1 MAKIYKQLPEV
12 LQTEAN
18 KNFFET
24 TVEQLFSES
33 NVEVIS
39 GFLGKQLSSDFNS
52 NGSYIREG
60 TATRHHYSLS
70 PAVNNLNTTTGV
82 SENFVFYDELV
93 DTLHIAGVNT
103 KNHNRIFGSEYQS
116 FLPPIDID
124 KFVNYQEYYWSN
136 NDLPAII
143 VSGTTSNPIDIDTEV
158 LGKKN
163 YTSPNGIVF
172 KNGMVINFSGQHVIP
187 NNKTNLDFY
196 VEGVGESITLVVK
209 NQNIGSPYAVAILN
223 SWDNTN
229 FTSSDANVKYTA
241 GNISSVVISN
251 AGVGYVNPTV
261 SFTGSNTTLA
271 TATANANILG
281 SIQDVTMTNV
291 GANYSGQINL
301 VLDSST
307 VGTNLN
313 TSETY
318 IDLYNNN
325 LDNTPTPYN
334 ELAINSLTNIKVGQL
349 ATVDGQNAIVT
360 GTATNTIRS
369 IDNIV
374 NSYDTSRASGVYTV
388 SGTSNGSG
396 TGQSFRV
403 SVIGDTKLLSIHSV
417 DDAYSTWSS
426 NSTIKSAR
434 TSLTKQ
440 AVAST
445 SSGNGTGATFKVVYD
460 DLTGNEPHVAV
471 SIVNA
476 GTGYRRNE
484 IITIAGSSIDSVGGP
499 NITFKAYEIQ
509 KPQGITAV
517 TGVALG
523 NITTSGTHIVDM
535 TNLSHAGSV
544 TTSANGKDA
553 IFKIVANGNG
563 VANVTILD
571 GGIDFSDSET
581 ITIND
586 GLLGNDNNGT
596 LSFNVSDVIT
606 FGDTFIEM
614 LDGGTGHAVNDT
626 ITIADNVLG
635 NGGGNSLL
643 FDVAKKS
650 DTVKLG
656 TTVILDSNS
665 PTNISFVGQG
675 ASFEIRTSMFE
686 LTANA
691 SGTFITGLSSMAL
704 SGVDPVTGEYYLG
717 GAPDTNENLGWD
729 VDSDG
734 DGDGDAIWGGKT
746 AQESPDYNVLQ
757 RGSANRNIWSR
768 INFWHH
774 RQNFLDAG
782 ATVPDKK
789 YQATR
794 PILEFD
800 RDIELY
806 NFGYNFVGEIS
817 IVSRQLS
824 KDEVNGLV
832 TGSLIDD
839 APLSVGTTIIFPND
853 IKENAQHVWKVS
865 HVGGLISLSKVG
877 DANLNPAGVEDG
889 ETGFVPITLS
899 QGDQVNIKA
908 GLFGYGKEYWW
919 NNNKL
924 VLCQVKE
931 ALHQAPLSKMYDD
944 QGRDFI
950 DESIFPNTSFKGNKI
965 FNYKVGTGINDAVL
979 GFPLTYKP
987 FKNTSEIDF
996 ENFLGTEIVNSGD
1009 AIRTDVPG
1017 YYYYKLLKATP
1028 QYHSY
1033 WKNADNRF
1041 EQAIKTFYYVN
1052 SFDVTNA
1059 FNKFFI
1065 GCVPKT
1071 NTDNTSGYDINIL
1084 VNGLP
1089 RTDFSYTSA
1098 GIIEFTTYNFA
1109 KDDIIEIKA
1118 ISNNDGLINEK
1129 SISKYQTPIS
1139 WGHNADKEDITSI
1152 SEPEYLEHFKNLM
1165 LSQDGFTGNE
1175 LGNNTFKDT
1184 AKDSKHAQDIVK
1196 VEEDLR
1202 LAAFLLSDQPHNLL
1216 EALRFTEQEYIR
1228 YKGRLRSELT
1238 KYFTDFETTDLK
1250 SDYILEK
1257 VLRNVVTFSVGN
1269 NVFQQSY
1276 VIPFGDNFTQ
1286 EEITINKLSTKTYD
1300 LTKYCDISKIENSIL
1315 IYKIRGTTQTLL
1327 EVDKDYTL
1335 SNTSSV
1341 ISVTLASDYDNQLG
1355 DRLYV
1360 RIYDKERD
1368 SAELPPTPSAMGLYP
1383 LYKPEIITDNSFT
1396 TPIQVLIGH
1405 DGSKS
1410 TLFGDTRDDVIL
1422 EFEKRIYNSAKKEFR
1437 SANSVTTYSDVDV
1450 KAGHFRTENFSQNE
1464 WFDLLRNSFSNWV
1477 QSNGVDYITN
1487 GIYDAS
1493 DEFTWNYRGTS
1504 DLPGHWRGFY
1514 EYHYDTVR
1522 PHTHPWEMLG
1532 FTEKPTWWD
1541 TQYITTTYTNY
1552 SSANKPMWQ
1561 DLEEGIIR
1569 QGIRENL
1576 TFDLYKSIIT
1586 NPFRRIGLLDIHPVS
1601 ATATLKSPHDI
1612 KSTGS
1617 TTLTKTYTNAT
1628 VNNSL
1633 GYLTTSFL
1641 LTDGLNISYDNSNI
1655 YVIGNS
1661 IPNYATSKID
1671 TILSPTKQGS
1681 GNYNIPRVNLTSV
1694 ANSNISLV
1702 DNAIGVLVNGLPLHN
1717 VKNTASWNGENVWH
1731 YNKEFVNRNRAS
1743 STIAQ
1748 TNADGLTTTFIPTVD
1763 MSSTSAWGNAT
1774 THSGIVGWAFDGLPI
1789 YGPYGYSNPLDNTSD
1804 ITNIKS
1810 SFELKSGARTS
1821 GPGGDHTGAF
1831 IEDYTWNSA
1840 LANQNG
1846 YAGRW
1851 NHRIGVTPDSSGAQI
1866 KYYVCTI
1873 DDAGTPMF
1881 PYAVGG
1887 GIHDDTTNQTALTYG
1902 SKYYAT
1908 PQNKE
1913 LNTLG
1918 TGYTSPT
1925 GTSAIVSTY
1934 SEPQTTTTAISNGWR
1949 FGDGAPVE
1957 NAWKYSESYP
1967 FAVVGALLLAK
1978 PGKFVTVFGDPTR
1991 LITPTINKKVLIDK
2005 TTRKPWD
2012 FKSATNFTIH
2022 GTKDT
2027 DGNFQTNIGYTQFI
2041 KSYLNFQGLD
2051 VTIDFYNKMK
2061 SLNVKLGHRMS
2072 GFIDKDTATIRTDQY
2087 STTGTST
2094 SLIIPEE
2101 NVQLDLHD
2109 SPYKSRNA
2117 YSGVIIEKSTNGYK
2131 VKGFDKN
2138 HTYFNILESDT
2149 TGASQSITRGGDP
2162 VSFANWASSVAYPQ
2176 NSIVKYLEAFYQAN
2190 NNVAA
2195 DTGFVTSD
2203 WTLLSSL
2210 PTTGG
2215 AVGVIYATS
2224 TGITKRVDYDTE
2236 YTTTQE
2242 VFDFLISLGR
2252 YHASL
2257 GFNFG
2262 DYDNSIN
2269 AVRNWNYSAEQ
2280 LLFWITGGWEIGN
2293 TLELSPLSNKVSF
2306 AKLNEFVS
2314 EVKTIDRNQFSLLD
2328 ENGVSISPQNCSIVR
2343 EGNNIEI
2350 SPPTGKQIYSAVL
2363 YTKQTEHALIIDNK
2377 TDFADT
2383 IYNTL
2388 YNQKQDRLF
2397 IKAKRTLGWEGRL
2410 SSEGFIISGEELQ
2423 PNLDNITSTM
2433 GDYHNLGFIPVDK
2446 QVYQASRGLYGFD
2459 QKEYLTDLDILD
2471 DQQVEF
2477 FKGMIQNKGT
2487 LSGIGKLA
2495 KSNSIVQGNVTVF
2508 DEWALKVG
2516 EFGDIDN
2523 EQSIE
2528 LALAK
2533 KDIVQDPQLFQL
2545 EFPEDTTGF
2554 IKEIL
2559 VTDTKSTYDVVPEIV
2574 ISAPTGTDG
2583 KQATAIVTLDNR
2595 RLSSVGVT
2603 EGGSGYNEL
2612 ATVQTIAG
2620 NLNVTG
2626 ADLKFNAV
2634 TTASTDLIPAAN
2646 ITGISNITIIDHFAS
2661 NTSAQTMNLSGVTDM
2676 ANIATI
2682 INNNAV
2688 TNANISAQSI
2698 TSFNADT
2705 WTLSNTTASNNKIAV
2720 SEPTTVPTTLEA
2732 GMPIVFSGTGL
2743 GGLSTGVTYYVKD
2756 ITVEQPA
2763 NLTQFYTTFT
2773 VSSTVGGS
2781 AVNLS
2786 SATGTM
2792 NAAGS
2797 KTTILEITGQDFT
2810 LGGSGLAN
2818 LNLTTARTQPKQRYA
2833 IDIANNT
2840 VVDNI
2845 IVTVA
2850 GSVVTQS
2857 GNWDFDAGDRWEYET
2872 SSSIDTG
2879 AYTQTINS
2887 TGVRQS
2893 STVMSGDNIVQVD
2906 GEYPYV
2912 DVYIDNTKLV
2922 NENGVTVYNVANTT
2936 AITFPDVT
2944 LLPTGNV
2951 APGSNVTIVE
2961 RATIDFT
2968 DAYQGDIPGAALNIK
2983 VQSQDGLAI
2992 KVDGRRLY
3000 TVTNDI
3006 KNDEIITIDID
3017 DSTRFLKKPTGI
3029 KTTALWPKTNKVDA
3043 TGITDASYRSIPN
3056 AGYVRRKDVNY
3067 QAYGITDIADLF
3079 ATDRLYKPSK
3089 DELIHIASAENREWN
3104 VYKLREIEN
3113 GNISFIEQ
3121 ESVDRTSYLYT
3132 TEDLFNYVDSNQ
3144 LQQTDLSRFM
3154 DYTLILKKANVSD
3167 NVVIWTNQEVVD
3179 KKSAI
3184 IKDFGAISMIQA
3196 NVANIAPLNT
3206 YDIVDIERTT
3216 GFVAYGNVAQS
3227 DANATALIH
3236 YTSGSVTPVNGDY
3249 VQFVDMEPSD
3259 IDLGANGITHSD
3271 MSGGTPGI
3279 NGYDSKITISVI
3291 APNLLDNVVA
3301 NVTPIT
3307 LSFTG
3312 GDIDADTTAASVQT
3326 LSFVPHNIDT
3336 INGTF
3341 DIHSDDTDFQ
3351 TYFGNIANST
3361 ITTITG
3367 AISNASV
3374 KAVGTFTSNISGQI
3388 NQISNVNTLNSTFT
3402 VNQSNIAL
3410 AAGNIM
3416 LNFQDKC
3423 ALVTNSVVRNGTL
3436 DSGNVITD
3444 FQPIYTGDVIKVFTQ
3459 NIRGYYTVEQSYKK
3473 KTEVGTE
3480 GNASYKYYT
3489 VINAPWNANLATTG
3503 SFVDRGVIIDCSE
3516 EHEIHSEYA
3525 GKNVLIHKASNP
3537 YYNQTFKVNR
3547 VPSNTSIEVS
3557 TLFAYEPGITDVSK
3571 STTGVTTGAVVK
3583 KKTIKLTAP
3592 NSNIIPY
3599 MIVTGD
3605 GITEHVRVLEIAND
3619 EIKLDKEVSIVNN
3632 VTLTFQNMSIMTTL
3646 DHDVVKLNNTSFRID
3661 DVSSVTGIADSL
3673 NRTQAIKKGFV
3684 QSDTF
3689 YLDIPML
3696 TTVVDKFGNKPWDY
3710 SGYTPYVE
3718 DFDKWDLKNL
3728 IKTGTMKIDPK
3739 KPVQEIKKSS
3749 VLSNVVP
3756 SSSTIKSIEQTTL
3769 ETQALNPVDKNTDPM
3784 VIATQVAKNDNDNM
3798 IHIDMVT
3805 VDPKSALKGTDKN
3818 PALGN
3823 KQTAVLNGK
3832 LLADA
3837 PAKRCG
3843 PDACARVP
3851 FRGTPK
3857 DDPSVGQKTCF
3868 TGANIPNSG
3877 TSVTGSGH
3885 GKRKWTSKY
3894 SGYYTPREQVGGSES
3909 NGGLNKMAIMGVK
3922 TWSDNGSTQSAT
3934 MRFTPNV
3941 AGKLYIHAYES
3952 GKKHYATTKINVTGG
3967 TGGGQVE
3974 AQYLGKGGAMPTGAS
3989 SSVVEV
3995 QFDGTQEITITGTS
4009 RGGGNH
4015 WHSIEFHV
4023 SGKRDSLDTCSEV
4036 VFKND
4041 TVNDDDTTGTHNGVD
4056 YDDQTAYWYKQT
4068 AMVRGERDTHHFQTL
4083 GSGLGTLLMENFGAS
4098 DGVLVYQGQDKGAT
4112 STLLAQSDAFSLRL
4126 LTNTEKEF
4134 LSSSGKTPKNAGGG
4148 NHGGGGKS
4156 RGKGPHGGKHNHNTA
4171 NHNRGG
4177 GQRRL
4182 GNNPFISG
4190 FQPSNNKVLIGFKYA
4205 GALDFDLDKT
4215 KGAYITVVVIKGGSS
4230 TVYEHCLLLPKGQ
4243 PVIDDPAADPNPVID
4258 CSQQGSFPDQ
4268 ANSTT
4273 TATPTGASTSIITQ
4287 SGTATTKKQGGG
4299 GGGGGW
4305 LRSLVG
4311 GKRHANWQGFTRP
4324 FMTGASFVPS
4334 IFRKTVKTTYQPSYG
4349 VPISL
4354 ASGRYVNNQVQLIS
4368 GNYIVPLAQ
4377 RMQGIIPIT
4386 SPLLST
4392 LDAKTLPYYNVL
4404 DANRS
4409 AFEKGGMFYNFD
4421 PKRINTD
4428 VKLNDGGIISVT
4440 GGELYGLQVSDT
4452 FLYGDPYNGTLP
4464 DGGGGDEDPITSP
4477 PDEVP
4482 EGPIDTGT
4490 DFNDRNWFITIQPI
4504 DDGGLVGEPVPVP
4517 IYRPTPGITIDIGNV
4532 NIKTG
4537 ENLFIN
4543 GQEIAFNGTS
4553 QESILKSFNCTK
4565 TTGFDVTPVGA
4576 DKVRISSCTN
4586 APLTVKEGCS
4596 GGIYKEV
4603 LDFHIVRSF
4612 ISTEVSNTSVI
4623 PATTGYGNVSPTAVY
4638 THYDVDGGVIGNTT
4652 PSTTEFG
4659 SVLSS
4664 KNVSTGG
4671 SGYAV
4676 GDRMRLV
4683 GGTPIEDPF
4692 SGISDIC
4699 VDNPGAGYS
4708 SVENIVVR
4716 IGDGSTPGRNASVKK
4731 VVLDAN
4737 SGIKKI
4743 FIDNPGEEYDIN
4755 RPPVVTILDLGT
4767 TPSPVA
4773 WQPSTA
4779 YTKDAILSVTDN
4791 FIASVTNINAP
4802 DTGRTAGEYQIAIGD
4817 TTGRPGKQGG
4827 VVTVTIDANGAA
4839 TIGNFGRFKTHGWN
4853 IGETV
4858 NIPLNVL
4865 TGLEMGGTTAITFDV
4880 QYVGLNKTN
4889 YYTVTNDFTSGLT
4902 FNIAENVKERKN
4914 IFTKRQATAKATVD
4928 QNGLIPRVAKF
4939 EVTSVDPIG
4948 GITSVRILDRGIYK
4962 VFPTDLTNGL
4972 PLEYDHIN
4980 LGDEAG
4986 LTDEGY
4992 YTPGSGLGQFDPE
5005 TLEELASPGGYDP
5018 INNLLLGGSG
5028 AKIFLTSREIP
5039 DCSVNGTAKAAL
5051 GLPDLISD
5059 INPVDEI
5066 VAAIQGALQD
5076 YGYSPDVLYSDA
5088 VPINDSI
5095 SRIRIGSPLY
5105 DGVNI
5110 GGTPGLLDALGIPPG
5125 DYNVASLCV
5134 QAVIETQDGTEDNPE
5149 ALAKLTGLADSL
5161 NLGVT
5166 KEGPLDVIK
5175 LLCVDTI
5182 GDPQFGQVPGGSGG
5196 NGMAGQDPNSI
5207 FGDGTVTFAKD
5218 LFQYE
5223 LRSLTG
5229 TPVRLRSG
5237 SLSQEVDVLY
5247 MESQRYATENDI
5259 TLANASYPTIPSALS
5274 DFGNVWIDNYNGT
5287 GWKYY
5292 EGNTIIT
5299 EQEDLVDTKFLNNA
5313 LIYDDNSGSKR
5324 TDLHLWDPF
5333 KGIIPGYLDKE
5344 IEYISENDPVVYDT
5358 ARNKFDTRNVGKVWW
5373 DISTLRYNWYEQGTA
5388 RDRWLNWGST
5398 FPGSTIAL
5406 YEWVKSGVLPTN
5418 YTGSGTPRSSNMYV
5432 ETQEINPKTGKYQP
5446 VYYYW
5451 VRNKDTLSNKVRTE
5465 LGRELSTYTVAK
5477 YLADPINYGLNMIS
5491 FVKDNAFTLSNV
5503 SGLIRDEDDNL
5514 QINFS
5519 KNLNPDGKKHVSWQ
5533 LARENDNNS
5542 SIPQDLGQ
5550 KLIDSICG
5558 FDELGNIVP
5567 DGTLSKVQRYG
5578 TKFRPRQTMFKNV
5591 QEARR
5596 LLVSVINKAF
5606 KQIKMNTEFANWD
5619 ITLPTSRTYIET
5631 KNWYAIKDVDPV
5643 TLQNTYYDESYK
5655 PIYKVSSVSELYTLS
5670 NTINDGS
5677 IIQVKGNDSER
5688 YKLYMYNGTN
5698 NDFTLISIENEIV
5711 QLKSSAYSDNSNSI
5725 LNDELRLLLKI
5736 ISYDTFKDQVLWNNI
5751 FFSLLKHAYVEQ
5763 GQLDWAFKTSY
5774 LYVEKE
5780 ETDLIQFNGFR
5791 PENFEKVLE
5800 YMNDVKP
5807 YTSKIREYKDGKS
5820 APIEYIKDQMIS
5832 DFDRPA
5838 YVDKAQG
5845 VVRILD
5851 EDSSTDVA
5859 LMSTLGTHKKYAG
5872 LSNKSADPVRKI
5884 KDTIVFDRT
5893 HFTPTEFN
5901 YNLATD
5907 SANVSIA
5914 NNFAWLKSNSNAD
5927 VSANVNV
5934 RSVDRI
5940 VKFDPD
5946 VVTQFNTEMETYLVS
5961 QSYVAGESA
5970 NTSVVGNATIML
5982 NAITGGHLDKTLSLV
5997 KSKASGNFLGEIL
6010 DANVFTK
6017 VVDNYDSTTD
6027 YQQFYAYDTDGFDVT
6042 TLDLNVEVINYEGS
6056 FNEDLVTFRR
6066 NDATYTGF
6074 DGVTF
6079 GRMLYG
6085 EGRPEE
6091 LIMISPLE
6099 NFVLT
6104 VTTNAYLQGN
6114 TSLAQA
6120 SANASTVTYRTH
6132 LDMFGD
6138 TEHLRLLSGNTTTLA
6153 SNIVNTSTTIT
6164 VADASVLPKP
6174 LTNTPGVI
6182 WVGSERIEYTER
6194 NTETNVLSTIT
6205 RGTKGTTA
6213 QDWLVI
6219 DAGGN
6224 TLTVNIYNGA
6234 TEHKFTDLTGKP
6246 EANVWLD
6253 PGATSLADIGNIDLA
6268 NSTIMKFIHNR

>member
-24 TVEQLFSES
+24 TVEQLFSPS

-39 GFLGKQLSSDFNS
+39 GFLGKQSSIDFNS
-52 NGSYIREG
+52 NGSYIREA

-70 PAVNNLNTTTGV
+70 PAVNNLNTTTGA
-82 SENFVFYDELV
+82 SENFIFYDELV
-93 DTLHIAGVNT
+93 DTLNISGVNT

-116 FLPPIDID
+116 FLPPIDVD

-136 NDLPAII
+136 NDLPAIT
-143 VSGTTSNPIDIDTEV
+143 VSGTASDPIDIDTEI
-158 LGKKN
+158 LGKNN
-163 YTSPNGIVF
+163 YTAPDGTVF
-172 KNGMVINFSGQHVIP
+172 KNGMVINFSGQYVIP
-187 NNKTNLDFY
+187 SNKTNLDYY

-241 GNISSVVISN
+241 GNISSVIVSN
-251 AGVGYVNPTV
+251 AGVGYVNPII
-261 SFTGSNTTLA
+261 SFTGSNSTLA
-271 TATANANILG
+271 TATANS
-281 SIQDVTMTNV
+281 SITGAIADVTMTNV
-291 GANYSGQINL
+291 GANYSGQIGL
-301 VLDSST
+301 VLDSD
-307 VGTNLN
+307 VIATNID
-313 TSETY
+313 TSITY
-318 IDLYNNN
+318 LDFYNND
-325 LDNTPTPYN
+325 LSDTPTPYK
-334 ELAINSLTNIKVGQL
+334 EVAVNSLTNVKAGQL
-349 ATVDGQNAIVT
+349 VTVDGQNSTV
-360 GTATNTIRS
+360 TNTTTTSIRS
-369 IDNIV
+369 IDTIV
-374 NSYDTSRASGVYTV
+374 NSYDTSRTSGVYTV
-388 SGTSNGSG
+388 SGTSSGSG

-403 SVIGDTKLLSIHSV
+403 SVIGETKLLSISSV
-417 DDAYSTWSS
+417 DDSYSTWSS
-426 NSTIKSAR
+426 NTSIKTAR
-434 TSLTKQ
+434 QSLTKQ

-445 SSGNGTGATFKVVYD
+445 TSGNGTGATFKVVYD

-471 SIVNA
+471 SVVNS
-476 GTGYRRNE
+476 GTGYRRNDL
-484 IITIAGSSIDSVGGP
+484 ITITGSSIDSAGGP
-499 NITFKAYEIQ
+499 DITFRAYEIQ

-523 NITTSGTHIVDM
+523 NITTTGTYIIDMADNSQSGNI
-535 TNLSHAGSV
+535 S
-544 TTSANGKDA
+544 TSADGKDA
-553 IFKIVANGNG
+553 VFQIVANGNG
-563 VANVTILD
+563 VANITILD
-571 GGIDFSDSET
+571 GGIDFIDSET

-586 GLLGNDNNGT
+586 GLLGNNNAGT
-596 LSFNVSDVIT
+596 LTFNVSEVVT
-606 FGDTFIEM
+606 FGDTTIEL
-614 LDGGTGHAVNDT
+614 LDGGTGHAVNDLIT
-626 ITIADNVLG
+626 ITDPLLG
-635 NGGGNSLL
+635 NGGGQSLI
-643 FDVAKKS
+643 FDVAQIGNTVS
-650 DTVKLG
+650 LDTPV
-656 TTVILDSNS
+656 TLDNTSNS
-665 PTNISFVGQG
+665 QISFVGQG
-675 ASFEIRTSMFE
+675 ATFDIRTSMFE

-704 SGVDPVTGEYYLG
+704 SGVDPVTGQYYLG

-782 ATVPDKK
+782 VTVPDKK

-800 RDIELY
+800 KDLELY
-806 NFGYNFVGEIS
+806 NFGYNFIGEIS
-817 IVSRQLS
+817 IVSRRLS
-824 KDEVNGLV
+824 KSEVSGLV

-853 IKENAQHVWKVS
+853 EKLISQHVWKVS
-865 HVGGLISLSKVG
+865 HVGGFISLTKVG

-889 ETGFVPITLS
+889 ETGFVPIIFS

-908 GLFGYGKEYWW
+908 GKFGYGKEYWW
-919 NNNKL
+919 DNNTLK
-924 VLCQVKE
+924 LCQVKE
-931 ALHQAPLSKMYDD
+931 ALHQAPLSKMYNDEG
-944 QGRDFI
+944 QDFS
-950 DESIFPNTSFKGNKI
+950 DESLFPNTSFKGNKI
-965 FNYKVGTGINDAVL
+965 FNYKVGTDTNDTIL
-979 GFPLTYKP
+979 GFPLTYKA

-996 ENFLGTEIVNSGD
+996 ENFLETEIVNSGD
-1009 AIRTDVPG
+1009 ATKTDVPG

-1033 WKNADNRF
+1033 WKNSDNKF

-1052 SFDVTNA
+1052 VFDENNA
-1059 FNKFFI
+1059 INKFFI
-1065 GCVPKT
+1065 GCVPKV
-1071 NTDNTSGYDINIL
+1071 NTINTSGYDINVL
-1084 VNGLP
+1084 VNGIP
-1089 RTDFSYTSA
+1089 RTDFTYTSN
-1098 GIIEFTTYNFA
+1098 GIIEFTTYNFV

-1118 ISNNDGLINEK
+1118 ISNNNGLINER
-1129 SISKYQTPIS
+1129 SISKYETPIS
-1139 WGHNADKEDITSI
+1139 WSHNADNEDITSI

-1165 LSQDGFTGNE
+1165 SSQDGFTGE
-1175 LGNNTFKDT
+1175 ALGNNTFKDT
-1184 AKDSKHAQDIVK
+1184 TKDSKHAHDIVK
-1196 VEEDLR
+1196 SEEDLR
-1202 LAAFLLSDQPHNLL
+1202 LASFLLSDQPHNLL
-1216 EALRFTEQEYIR
+1216 ESLRFAEQEYTR
-1228 YKGRLRSELT
+1228 YKGRLRSELS
-1238 KYFTDFETTDLK
+1238 KYYVDFETTGLK

-1269 NVFQQSY
+1269 NVFQQTY
-1276 VIPFGDNFTQ
+1276 MIPFGDNYTQ
-1286 EEITINKLSTKTYD
+1286 EEITINKVSTKTYD

-1315 IYKIRGTTQTLL
+1315 VYKNRSTTKTLL

-1335 SNTSSV
+1335 SNTSTV
-1341 ISVTLASDYDNQLG
+1341 ISITLANDYDNQLG
-1355 DRLYV
+1355 DKLDIK
-1360 RIYDKERD
+1360 IYDKERD
-1368 SAELPPTPSAMGLYP
+1368 SAELPPTPSAMGLYQ
-1383 LYKPEIITDNSFT
+1383 LYKPEIITDTTFT
-1396 TPIQVLIGH
+1396 TPIQLLLGH
-1405 DGSKS
+1405 DGSKA
-1410 TLFGDTRDDVIL
+1410 TLFGDSRDDVIL

-1437 SANSVTTYSDVDV
+1437 IANSVTPYSDIDV

-1464 WFDLLRNSFSNWV
+1464 WYDLLRNSFSTWV
-1477 QSNGVDYITN
+1477 QSNNVDYITN
-1487 GIYDAS
+1487 DIYAQN
-1493 DEFTWNYRGTS
+1493 DEFTWNYRGTT

-1541 TQYITTTYTNY
+1541 TQYITTTYTDY
-1552 SSANKPMWQ
+1552 SSNNDPMWG

-1569 QGIRENL
+1569 QGSRENL
-1576 TFDLYKSIIT
+1576 TSDLYKLIT
-1586 NPFRRIGLLDIHPVS
+1586 NPFRRIGLFDILPVTE
-1601 ATATLKSPHDI
+1601 TATLKSPHDI
-1612 KSTGS
+1612 KSTGATVLS
-1617 TTLTKTYTNAT
+1617 KTYTNAT

-1641 LTDGLNISYDNSNI
+1641 LTDGLATSFDTSNV
-1655 YVIGNS
+1655 YVNGSS
-1661 IPNYATSKID
+1661 IPNFDYNKID
-1671 TILSPTKQGS
+1671 QTLHVVKKGS
-1681 GNYNIPRVNLTSV
+1681 GNYNIPRVDLVAV
-1694 ANSNISLV
+1694 ANNNSNLGT
-1702 DNAIGVLVNGLPLHN
+1702 NAIGVLVNGLPLYN
-1717 VKNTASWNGENVWH
+1717 VKDTSSWNNENTWH
-1731 YNKEFVNRNRAS
+1731 YNKEFANRNRAN
-1743 STIAQ
+1743 TIIAE
-1748 TNADGLTTTFIPTVD
+1748 TDSNGLTSTLVPTID
-1763 MSSTSAWGNAT
+1763 MSSTTAWGNAT
-1774 THSGIVGWAFDGLPI
+1774 THSGIIGWAFDGLPV
-1789 YGPYGYSNPLDNTSD
+1789 YGPYGYSDPLDINSD
-1804 ITNIKS
+1804 IVNIKS
-1810 SFELKSGARTS
+1810 SFDLKAGARTS

-1831 IEDYTWNSA
+1831 IEDYTWNSSKA
-1840 LANQNG
+1840 SSNG

-1851 NHRIGVTPDSSGAQI
+1851 NHRVGITPESSGAQI
-1866 KYYVCTI
+1866 KFYVATI
-1873 DDAGTPMF
+1873 DDDGTPMF

-1887 GIHDDTTNQTALTYG
+1887 GANDDTTTQTALTYG
-1902 SKYYAT
+1902 SKYYGT
-1908 PQNKE
+1908 GQHIS

-1918 TGYTSPT
+1918 NGYTSPT
-1925 GTSAIVSTY
+1925 GTSATTSVF
-1934 SEPQTTTTAISNGWR
+1934 SENQTTTTAISNDWR

-1967 FAVVGALLLAK
+1967 FAITQALLLSK
-1978 PGKFVTVFGDPTR
+1978 PGMFVTVFGDPTR
-1991 LITPTINKKVLIDK
+1991 LVSPSLNKKILVDK
-2005 TTRKPWD
+2005 DTRKSWNYKLVD
-2012 FKSATNFTIH
+2012 NFIIH
-2022 GTKDT
+2022 GTKDVN
-2027 DGNFQTNIGYTQFI
+2027 GKFQTNIGYTQFI
-2041 KSYLNFQGLD
+2041 KSFLMFQGKD
-2051 VTIDFYNKMK
+2051 ITTEFYDKLK
-2061 SLNVKLGHRMS
+2061 TLNVKLGHRMS
-2072 GFIDKDTATIRTDQY
+2072 GFVDKDTATIRTDQY

-2094 SLIIPEE
+2094 SLIIPQE
-2101 NVQLDLHD
+2101 NIQLALHD
-2109 SPYKSRNA
+2109 SPYKSRNS
-2117 YSGVIIEKSTNGYK
+2117 YSGVIIEKSNNGYK
-2131 VKGFDKN
+2131 VKGYDKT

-2162 VSFANWASSVAYPQ
+2162 VSYANWNSAVAYPQ
-2176 NSIVKYLEAFYQAN
+2176 NSIVKYLEIFYQAN
-2190 NNVAA
+2190 TNIAA
-2195 DTGFVTSD
+2195 DVGFITTD
-2203 WTLLSSL
+2203 WTQLASL

-2215 AVGVIYATS
+2215 AIGVIYTTS

-2236 YTTTQE
+2236 YTTTQQ

-2262 DYDNSIN
+2262 DYDNTINSI
-2269 AVRNWNYSAEQ
+2269 RNWNYSAEQ
-2280 LLFWITGGWEIGN
+2280 LLFWVTGGWEIGN

-2306 AKLNEFVS
+2306 AKLNEFVA
-2314 EVKTIDRNQFSLLD
+2314 EVKNVDKNQFSLLD
-2328 ENGVSISPQNCSIVR
+2328 ENGVAISPQNCSIVR

-2363 YTKQTEHALIIDNK
+2363 YTKQTEHALIVDNK

-2397 IKAKRTLGWEGRL
+2397 VKAKRTLGWEGRL
-2410 SSEGFIISGEELQ
+2410 SSEGFIIAGDELQ

-2446 QVYQASRGLYGFD
+2446 QVYQASRGLFGFD

-2528 LALAK
+2528 LALTK

-2554 IKEIL
+2554 IKEIFI
-2559 VTDTKSTYDVVPEIV
+2559 TDNKSTYDVVPEIV
-2574 ISAPTGTDG
+2574 ISAPTEAGG
-2583 KQATAIVTLDNR
+2583 KQATGTVTLDNR
-2595 RLSSVGVT
+2595 VLSSIAIT
-2603 EGGSGYNEL
+2603 DGGSGYNEL

-2620 NLNVTG
+2620 NLNITG
-2626 ADLKFNAV
+2626 SDLSFNAV
-2634 TTASTDLIPAAN
+2634 TIASTDLIPAAN
-2646 ITGISNITIIDHFAS
+2646 ITGIGSITIIDHFAS
-2661 NTSAQTMNLSGVTDM
+2661 NTSAQTMNLSGVTEM
-2676 ANIATI
+2676 SNIATI
-2682 INNNAV
+2682 INNNTV
-2688 TNANISAQSI
+2688 TNANITAQAV

-2705 WTLSNTTASNNKIAV
+2705 WELSNTTAANNMIAV
-2720 SEPTTVPTTLEA
+2720 STPTTVPTTLEA
-2732 GMPIVFSGTGL
+2732 GMPITFSGTGL

-2756 ITVEQPA
+2756 ISVNQPA

-2781 AVNLS
+2781 VVNLS

-2797 KTTILEITGQDFT
+2797 KTTILEISGQDFT

-2818 LNLTTARTQPKQRYA
+2818 LNLANTRNQPKQRYA
-2833 IDIANNT
+2833 IDIAYASNPTSGVGNT
-2840 VVDNI
+2840 SVSDI
-2845 IVTVA
+2845 IVTVN
-2850 GSVVTQS
+2850 GNVTQGADVGVS
-2857 GNWDFDAGDRWEYET
+2857 GSHDWEFHPGDRWEYT
-2872 SSSIDTG
+2872 T
-2879 AYTQTINS
+2879 T
-2887 TGVRQS
+2887 
-2893 STVMSGDNIVQVD
+2893 STVLTGSFIQPINTIGLRKDQLEMYIPNIVKVD

-2912 DVYIDNTKLV
+2912 DVYIDNNKLV
-2922 NENGVTVYNVANTT
+2922 NENGVTVYTVANNT

-2944 LLPTGNV
+2944 LLPSGSIT
-2951 APGSNVTIVE
+2951 PGSNVTIVE
-2961 RATIDFT
+2961 RATIDFKDSYT
-2968 DAYQGDIPGAALNIK
+2968 GDIPGANLNIK
-2983 VQSQDGLAI
+2983 VQSQDGLSI
-2992 KVDGRRLY
+2992 KVEGKRLY
-3000 TVTNDI
+3000 TITDDI

-3029 KTTALWPKTNKVDA
+3029 KTNALWPKTSKVDA
-3043 TGITDASYRSIPN
+3043 TGITDESYRKIPN
-3056 AGYVRRKDVNY
+3056 AGYVRRQDVNY
-3067 QAYGITDIADLF
+3067 QAYAVQDIQDLF
-3079 ATDRLYKPSK
+3079 ANNRVYKPSK
-3089 DELIHIASAENREWN
+3089 DELIHIASSENKDWN

-3113 GNISFIEQ
+3113 GDISFIEQ
-3121 ESVDRTSYLYT
+3121 EGVDLTSYLYT

-3144 LQQTDLSRFM
+3144 IQQTDLSRFM

-3167 NVVIWTNQEVVD
+3167 NIVIWTNQEVVD

-3184 IKDFGAISMIQA
+3184 IKDFSAISMIQA

-3206 YDIVDIERTT
+3206 YDIVNIEKTT
-3216 GFVAYGNVAQS
+3216 GGMGYGNIAVS
-3227 DANATALIH
+3227 SGGNANIS
-3236 YTSGSVTPVNGDY
+3236 YISGSVTPINGDF
-3249 VQFVDMEPSD
+3249 VQFTDMQPAE
-3259 IDLGANGITHSD
+3259 IDLNASSITHSNI
-3271 MSGGTPGI
+3271 GTPVFDP
-3279 NGYDSKITISVI
+3279 NDPSTEKHDSKITIQVVDGSI
-3291 APNLLDNVVA
+3291 LNNLRS
-3301 NVTPIT
+3301 NVTPIEI
-3307 LSFTG
+3307 SFTG
-3312 GDIDADTTAASVQT
+3312 GNVGDATAESIKT
-3326 LSFVPHNIDT
+3326 LSFVPHNID
-3336 INGTF
+3336 IPGSTF

-3351 TYFGNIANST
+3351 DYFGNILDSSV
-3361 ITTITG
+3361 TTVTG
-3367 AISNASV
+3367 AISNLVV
-3374 KAVGTFTSNISGQI
+3374 KGTFTNEVSGQVH
-3388 NQISNVNTLNSTFT
+3388 QIDNVNTLTNTFT
-3402 VNQSNIAL
+3402 IPQSNISL

-3416 LNFQDKC
+3416 LQFQNKC
-3423 ALVTNSVVRNGTL
+3423 VLVSNTVVRNGTI

-3444 FQPIYTGDVIKVFTQ
+3444 FQPVYTGDIIKVFTQ
-3459 NIRGYYTVEQSYKK
+3459 NIRGYYTVEDSYKK
-3473 KTEVGTE
+3473 KVEVGTE

-3489 VINAPWNANLATTG
+3489 TISAPWHANLATTG

-3516 EHEIHSEYA
+3516 EHEIHEQYA
-3525 GKNVLIHKASNP
+3525 GKTVLVHKSSNP
-3537 YYNQTFKVNR
+3537 YYNQSYKVNR

-3571 STTGVTTGAVVK
+3571 TTTGVTSGAVTK
-3583 KKTIKLTAP
+3583 KKTVKLTAP
-3592 NSNIIPY
+3592 NSSIIPY

-3605 GITEHVRVLEIAND
+3605 GITERVRVLEIAND
-3619 EIKLDKEVSIVNN
+3619 EIKLDKEVTIANTI
-3632 VTLTFQNMSIMTTL
+3632 TLTFQNMSIMTTL
-3646 DHDVVKLNNTSFRID
+3646 DHDVIKLNNTSFRVD
-3661 DVSSVTGIADSL
+3661 DVTSVTGIADSI

-3689 YLDIPML
+3689 YIDMPML
-3696 TTVVDKFGNKPWDY
+3696 TSAVDVFGNKPWDF

-3718 DFDKWDLKNL
+3718 DFDKWDMKNL
-3728 IKTGTMKIDPK
+3728 IKTGTLYVDPV
-3739 KPVQEIKKSS
+3739 KPKQEIKKGGLIS
-3749 VLSNVVP
+3749 VDDNENTV
-3756 SSSTIKSIEQTTL
+3756 KSKPQTTY
-3769 ETQALNPVDKNTDPM
+3769 ETQSLNPVDKNTDPA
-3784 VIATQVAKNDNDNM
+3784 VVATTIAQNNNTNL
-3798 IHIDMVT
+3798 ISIDMVT
-3805 VDPKSALKGTDKN
+3805 VDPKSNTKGTDKN

-3832 LLADA
+3832 ILADA

-3843 PDACARVP
+3843 PDACAKVP

-3868 TGANIPNSG
+3868 SGANIPNSS
-3877 TSVTGSGH
+3877 TNVTGSGH
-3885 GKRKWTSKY
+3885 GKRKWTSQY

-3909 NGGLNKMAIMGVK
+3909 NGGLNKLGIMGVK
-3922 TWSDNGSTQSAT
+3922 TWSDNGSTQNAT

-3941 AGKLYIHAYES
+3941 AGRLFIHAYES
-3952 GKKHYATTKINVTGG
+3952 GKKHYATTKITVSGG
-3967 TGGGQVE
+3967 TLIGSGTVQ

-3995 QFDGTQEITITGTS
+3995 EFDGTQEITIVGTS

-4023 SGKRDSLDTCSEV
+4023 SGKRDSLDTCSAV
-4036 VFKND
+4036 VHKND
-4041 TVNDDDTTGTHNGVD
+4041 TVNDTDDTGAHGGVD
-4056 YDDQTAYWYKQT
+4056 FNDQILYRYKQQ
-4068 AMVRGERDTHHFQTL
+4068 AMVRGERDIHHFQTL
-4083 GSGLGTLLMENFGAS
+4083 GSGLATLLFDHFGAA
-4098 DGVLVYQGQDKGAT
+4098 DGIIVYQGQDKGAT
-4112 STLLAQSDAFSLRL
+4112 ATLLAQSDAFSLRV
-4126 LTNTEKEF
+4126 LTNNEKEV
-4134 LSSSGKTPKNAGGG
+4134 LSGVNARGTNANNRATQNANGG
-4148 NHGGGGKS
+4148 
-4156 RGKGPHGGKHNHNTA
+4156 A
-4171 NHNRGG
+4171 
-4177 GQRRL
+4177 RRL
-4182 GNNPFISG
+4182 GNQTYTTG
-4190 FQPSNNKVLIGFKYA
+4190 FQPSNGNTLIGVKYG
-4205 GALDFDLDKT
+4205 GALDFNLDKT
-4215 KGAYITVVVIKGGSS
+4215 NGPYITVEVIKGGSS
-4230 TVYEHCLLLPKGQ
+4230 TIYEHCLLLPKGQ
-4243 PVIDDPAADPNPVID
+4243 PVIDDPTADPNPVID
-4258 CSQQGSFPDQ
+4258 CSQQGSFPDS
-4268 ANSTT
+4268 ANSST
-4273 TATPTGASTSIITQ
+4273 TATPTGSDTAIITQ

-4299 GGGGGW
+4299 GGGGGKSGGW

-4311 GKRHANWQGFTRP
+4311 GKRHANWQGFSRP

-4334 IFRKTVKTTYQPSYG
+4334 IFRKTVKTVYQPSYG

-4368 GNYIVPLAQ
+4368 GNFIVPLAQ

-4386 SPLLST
+4386 APLLST

-4452 FLYGDPYNGTLP
+4452 FLYGDPYNGTTP
-4464 DGGGGDEDPITSP
+4464 TGGDDNGDDPITTP
-4477 PDEVP
+4477 PEDIE

-4490 DFNDRNWFITIQPI
+4490 NFNDNNWFITIQPI
-4504 DDGGLVGEPVPVP
+4504 DDDGLVGEPVPVP

-4612 ISTEVSNTSVI
+4612 ISNEVSNTSVI
-4623 PATTGYGNVSPTAVY
+4623 PATTGYGNVTPTAIY
-4638 THYDVDGGVIGNTT
+4638 THYDVDGGFIGNTS
-4652 PSTTEFG
+4652 PSSTETG

-4676 GDRMRLV
+4676 GDRLRLV

-4692 SGISDIC
+4692 SGIKDIC
-4699 VDNPGAGYS
+4699 IDNPGAGYS
-4708 SVENIVVR
+4708 SPEDIVVR
-4716 IGDGSTPGRNASVKK
+4716 IGDGSTPGRNASVKRI
-4731 VVLDAN
+4731 VFDAN
-4737 SGIKKI
+4737 NGIKKI
-4743 FIDNPGEEYDIN
+4743 VIDNPGEEYDIN
-4755 RPPVVTILDLGT
+4755 RPPVVTITDLGT
-4767 TPSPVA
+4767 APTIVA
-4773 WQPSTA
+4773 WAAETA
-4779 YTKDAILSVTDN
+4779 YTQGQIISVTDN
-4791 FIASVTNINAP
+4791 FIASVTNMNAP

-4817 TTGRPGKQGG
+4817 TTGRPGKASG
-4827 VVTVTIDANGAA
+4827 VVTVTIDENGAA
-4839 TIGNFGRFKTHGWN
+4839 TIGNFGRFKTAN
-4853 IGETV
+4853 YRIGDTV

-4902 FNIAENVKERKN
+4902 FIKSFNVKTRNN

-4928 QNGLIPRVAKF
+4928 ENGKIPRVAKF
-4939 EVTSVDPIG
+4939 EVTSADPIG

-4986 LTDEGY
+4986 LTDDGY
-4992 YTPGSGLGQFDPE
+4992 YTPGSGLGQFDPQ
-5005 TLEELASPGGYDP
+5005 TLDELTSPGGYDP

-5028 AKIFLTSREIP
+5028 AKIFLTAREIP
-5039 DCSVNGTAKAAL
+5039 DCSQQGTAKSAL
-5051 GLPDLISD
+5051 GLPDLIND

-5076 YGYSPDVLYSDA
+5076 YGYSPDVLYADS
-5088 VPINDSI
+5088 VPINDVI
-5095 SRIRIGSPLY
+5095 SRIRIGSPKY
-5105 DGVNI
+5105 PGINI
-5110 GGTPGLLDALGIPPG
+5110 DGTPGLLDALGIPPG

-5149 ALAKLTGLADSL
+5149 ALAKLTGLADEL
-5161 NLGVT
+5161 GLGVS

-5175 LLCVDTI
+5175 FLCVDTI
-5182 GDPQFGQVPGGSGG
+5182 GDPQFGQVPGGGG
-5196 NGMAGQDPNSI
+5196 GSGMAGQDPNSI

-5223 LRSLTG
+5223 LRSITG

-5247 MESQRYATENDI
+5247 MESQRYATENAI
-5259 TLANASYPTIPSALS
+5259 TLANTSYPTIPSALA
-5274 DFGNVWIDNYNGT
+5274 DFGNVWIDNYNST

-5292 EGNTIIT
+5292 ENGEKIT

-5313 LIYDDNSGSKR
+5313 LIYDDTSGNKR
-5324 TDLHLWDPF
+5324 MDLHMWDPF

-5344 IEYISENDPVVYDT
+5344 IEYICEDDPVVYNT

-5373 DISTLRYNWYEQGTA
+5373 DISTLRYNWYEQGTS

-5406 YEWVKSGVLPTN
+5406 YEWVRSGVLPIN
-5418 YTGSGTPRSSNMYV
+5418 YQGSGTPRSANMYV
-5432 ETQEINPKTGKYQP
+5432 ESQEINPKTGKYQP

-5451 VRNKDTLSNKVRTE
+5451 VRNKDTLSNEVRTN
-5465 LGRELSTYTVAK
+5465 LGRSLTTYSVAK
-5477 YLADPINYGLNMIS
+5477 NLADPVNYGVNLIS
-5491 FVKDNAFTLSNV
+5491 FVKDNSFTLTNV
-5503 SGLIRDEDDNL
+5503 SGAVRDINDNL

-5550 KLIDSICG
+5550 KLIDSLCG
-5558 FDELGNIVP
+5558 FDELGNMVP

-5578 TKFRPRQTMFKNV
+5578 TRFRPRQTMFKDIK
-5591 QEARR
+5591 EARR

-5619 ITLPTSRTYIET
+5619 STLPTSRTYLET
-5631 KNWYAIKDVDPV
+5631 ENWYAVKDIDPV
-5643 TLQNTYYDESYK
+5643 SLEFSYYDDSYK
-5655 PIYKVSSVSELYTLS
+5655 PIYRVSSVSELYTLS

-5677 IIQVKGNDSER
+5677 IIQVKGNESER
-5688 YKLYMYNGTN
+5688 YKLYMYNGVSN
-5698 NDFTLISIENEIV
+5698 NFILISIENEIV
-5711 QLKSSAYSDNSNSI
+5711 QFKSTLYTDDTNSM
-5725 LNDELRLLLKI
+5725 LNNELRLLLKI
-5736 ISYDTFKDQVLWNNI
+5736 ISADTFKDQVLWNTI

-5791 PENFEKVLE
+5791 PENFNKVLE

-5820 APIEYIKDQMIS
+5820 APIEFIKDQMIS

-5838 YVDKAQG
+5838 YVDQAQG

-5851 EDSSTDVA
+5851 QSSSTDVE
-5859 LMSTLGTHKKYAG
+5859 LMSTLGTHTKYAG
-5872 LSNKSADPVRKI
+5872 LTDKSGDPVRKI

-5893 HFTPTEFN
+5893 HFIPTEFN

-5907 SANVSIA
+5907 TANVSIA

-5961 QSYVAGESA
+5961 QSFVEGESA

-5982 NAITGGHLDKTLSLV
+5982 NAVQGGHLSKTLNLIQA
-5997 KSKASGNFLGEIL
+5997 KASGNFLGEIL

-6017 VVDNYDSTTD
+6017 VVDDYDSTTD
-6027 YQQFYAYDTDGFDVT
+6027 YQQFFAYDTDGFDVT

-6066 NDATYTGF
+6066 NDATYSGF

-6138 TEHLRLLSGNTTTLA
+6138 TEHIRLLSANSTTLA
-6153 SNIVNTSTTIT
+6153 ANITSTSSSIT
-6164 VADASVLPKP
+6164 VANAEVLPKP
-6174 LTNTPGVI
+6174 LANTPGVI

-6194 NTETNVLSTIT
+6194 NTETNVLGTIT
-6205 RGTKGTTA
+6205 RGTKGTTS
-6213 QDWLVI
+6213 QDWIV
-6219 DAGGN
+6219 GGP
-6224 TLTVNIYNGA
+6224 LTIKIYSGA
-6234 TEHKFTDLTGKP
+6234 SEQEFTDLTGKP

>member
-1 MAKIYKQLPEV
+1 MAKIYKQLPEI

-24 TVEQLFSES
+24 TVEQLFSVS
-33 NVEVIS
+33 NVEVIT
-39 GFLGKQLSSDFNS
+39 GFLGKQISSDYNS
-52 NGSYIREG
+52 NGSYIREA

-93 DTLHIAGVNT
+93 DTLNISGVNT
-103 KNHNRIFGSEYQS
+103 KNHNRVFGSEYQS

-143 VSGTTSNPIDIDTEV
+143 VSGTASNPIDIDTEV

-163 YTSPNGIVF
+163 YTAPDGTVL

-187 NNKTNLDFY
+187 NNKTNLDYY

-241 GNISSVVISN
+241 GNISSVIIKN

-271 TATANANILG
+271 QATSNANVLG
-281 SIQDVTMTNV
+281 SIQDVTMTDV

-301 VLDSST
+301 VLDSD
-307 VGTNLN
+307 VIGTSLD
-313 TSETY
+313 TTGTY
-318 IDLYNNN
+318 VDLYDNN
-325 LDNTPTPYN
+325 LDSIPTPYK
-334 ELAINSLTNIKVGQL
+334 EIAINSLVNVKAGQL

-369 IDNIV
+369 IDAIT
-374 NSYDTSRASGVYTV
+374 NSYNTSRTAGIYTV
-388 SGTSNGSG
+388 SGTSSGSG

-403 SVIGDTKLLSIHSV
+403 TVIGDTELLSIHSV
-417 DDAYSTWSS
+417 NDTYSTWSS
-426 NSTIKSAR
+426 NSAIKTAR

-471 SIVNA
+471 SIVNS

-484 IITIAGSSIDSVGGP
+484 TITIAGSSIDSAGGP
-499 NITFKAYEIQ
+499 AITFKAYEIQ

-517 TGVALG
+517 TGVALS
-523 NITTSGTHIVDM
+523 NNTVTGTHIVDM
-535 TNLSHAGSV
+535 TDLGQAGNIS
-544 TTSANGKDA
+544 TSASGSDA
-553 IFKIVANGNG
+553 VFQIVADGSGN
-563 VANVTILD
+563 ATITILD
-571 GGIDFSDSET
+571 GGIDFVDSET

-586 GLLGNDNNGT
+586 GLLGSNNAGT
-596 LSFNVSDVIT
+596 LTFNVSDVIT
-606 FGDTFIEM
+606 FGDTFIEL

-626 ITIADNVLG
+626 ITLTDAQLG
-635 NGGGNSLL
+635 SGGGNSLT
-643 FDVAKKS
+643 FDVAKKGN
-650 DTVKLG
+650 TVKLG
-656 TTVILDSNS
+656 TSITLDSAS
-665 PTNISFVGQG
+665 PSSISFVGQG
-675 ASFEIRTSMFE
+675 AQFDVRTSMFE

-729 VDSDG
+729 IDTDG

-746 AQESPDYNVLQ
+746 AQETPDYNVLQ
-757 RGSANRNIWSR
+757 RGSSNRNIWSR

-774 RQNFLDAG
+774 RQNFIDAG
-782 ATVPDKK
+782 TKVPDKK
-789 YQATR
+789 YQAIR

-800 RDIELY
+800 KDIELY

-817 IVSRQLS
+817 IVSRRLN
-824 KDEVNGLV
+824 KDQVQGLV
-832 TGSLIDD
+832 TGSLVDD
-839 APLSVGTTIIFPND
+839 APLSVGTTLVFPND
-853 IKENAQHVWKVS
+853 VQANAQHVWKVS
-865 HVGGLISLSKVG
+865 HVSGLISLTKVG

-889 ETGFVPITLS
+889 ETGFVPVTFS
-899 QGDQVNIKA
+899 QGDQINIKA

-919 NNNKL
+919 NNNEL

-944 QGRDFI
+944 KGQDLT

-979 GFPLTYKP
+979 GFALTYKP

-996 ENFLGTEIVNSGD
+996 ENFLGTETVNSGD
-1009 AIRTDVPG
+1009 ATKTNVPG

-1033 WKNADNRF
+1033 WRNADNRF
-1041 EQAIKTFYYVN
+1041 EQEIKTFYYVN

-1065 GCVPKT
+1065 GCVPKA
-1071 NTDNTSGYDINIL
+1071 NDDNASGYDINIL
-1084 VNGLP
+1084 VNGTP
-1089 RTDFSYTSA
+1089 RTDFSYTTT

-1109 KDDIIEIKA
+1109 KEDIIEIKA
-1118 ISNNDGLINEK
+1118 ISNNDGLINER

-1165 LSQDGFTGNE
+1165 LSQDGFTGSA

-1216 EALRFTEQEYIR
+1216 DALRFTEQEYVR
-1228 YKGRLRSELT
+1228 YKGRLKSELT

-1286 EEITINKLSTKTYD
+1286 EEITINKTATKIYA

-1315 IYKIRGTTQTLL
+1315 IYKNRGTTETLL

-1335 SNTSSV
+1335 SNTTSV

-1355 DRLYV
+1355 DRLHV

-1368 SAELPPTPSAMGLYP
+1368 SAELPPTPSSMGLYP

-1396 TPIQVLIGH
+1396 TPMQLLVGH

-1410 TLFGDTRDDVIL
+1410 TLFGDTRDDVVL

-1437 SANSVTTYSDVDV
+1437 SANSVTSYSDVDV

-1464 WFDLLRNSFSNWV
+1464 WYDLLRNSFSNWV

-1487 GIYDAS
+1487 SVYNAS
-1493 DEFTWNYRGTS
+1493 DEFTWNYRGTG

-1514 EYHYDTVR
+1514 EFHYDTVR

-1541 TQYITTTYTNY
+1541 TQYITTKYTNY
-1552 SSANKPMWQ
+1552 SSANKPMWN
-1561 DLEEGIIR
+1561 DLEQGIIR
-1569 QGIRENL
+1569 QGVRENL
-1576 TFDLYKSIIT
+1576 TSLLYKSVTT
-1586 NPFRRIGLLDIHPVS
+1586 NPFRRIGLLDVHPVS
-1601 ATATLKSPHDI
+1601 TTATLRSPHDI

-1628 VNNSL
+1628 VNNTI

-1641 LTDGLNISYDNSNI
+1641 LTDGLNVGYDSSNV
-1655 YVIGNS
+1655 YVTGKS
-1661 IPNYATSKID
+1661 IPNYVTTKID
-1671 TILSPTKQGS
+1671 TTLSSPKVGS
-1681 GNYNIPRVNLTSV
+1681 GSYNIPRVDLVSI
-1694 ANSNISLV
+1694 ANSNVLLQ
-1702 DNAIGVLVNGLPLHN
+1702 DNAIGVLVNGLPLYN
-1717 VKNTASWNGENVWH
+1717 IKDTSSWNSKNVWH
-1731 YNKEFVNRNRAS
+1731 YNEEFKNRNRS
-1743 STIAQ
+1743 SSIIAQ
-1748 TNADGLTTTFIPTVD
+1748 TTTDGLVKTFVPTVD
-1763 MSSTSAWGNAT
+1763 MSSTTAWGNAT
-1774 THSGIVGWAFDGLPI
+1774 THSGIIGWAFDGLPI
-1789 YGPYGYSNPLDNTSD
+1789 YGPYGYSDPLDNTSD

-1831 IEDYTWNSA
+1831 IEDYTWSSSSA
-1840 LANQNG
+1840 SQNG

-1866 KYYVCTI
+1866 KFYVCTI
-1873 DDAGTPMF
+1873 DDSGTPMF

-1887 GIHDDTTNQTALTYG
+1887 GINNDTTNQTALTYG

-1918 TGYTSPT
+1918 TGYTSST
-1925 GTSAIVSTY
+1925 GTAAIVSAY

-1978 PGKFVTVFGDPTR
+1978 PGKFATVFGDPTR
-1991 LITPTINKKVLIDK
+1991 LVTPTINKKVLIDK

-2012 FKSATNFTIH
+2012 YKSLTNFVIH

-2051 VTIDFYNKMK
+2051 ITTNFYDKMK
-2061 SLNVKLGHRMS
+2061 SLNIKLGHRMA

-2101 NVQLDLHD
+2101 NIQLELHD

-2117 YSGVIIEKSTNGYK
+2117 YSGVIIEKSANGYK
-2131 VKGFDKN
+2131 VRGFDKN
-2138 HTYFNILESDT
+2138 HTYFNILESDI

-2162 VSFANWASSVAYPQ
+2162 VSFANWTSTVAYPQ
-2176 NSIVKYLEAFYQAN
+2176 NSIVKYLEAFYQAK

-2203 WTLLSSL
+2203 WTLLPSL

-2215 AVGVIYATS
+2215 AIGVVYATS

-2252 YHASL
+2252 YNSSL

-2280 LLFWITGGWEIGN
+2280 LLFWVTGGWEIGN

-2306 AKLNEFVS
+2306 AKLNEFVA

-2328 ENGVSISPQNCSIVR
+2328 ENGVSISPQNCGIVR

-2350 SPPTGKQIYSAVL
+2350 TPPTGKQIYSAVL

-2433 GDYHNLGFIPVDK
+2433 GDYHNIGFIPVDK

-2495 KSNSIVQGNVTVF
+2495 KSNSIVQGNVTVY

-2559 VTDTKSTYDVVPEIV
+2559 VTDTKSTYDVVPQIV
-2574 ISAPTGTDG
+2574 ISEPTGTDG
-2583 KQATAIVTLDNR
+2583 KQATAVVTLDNR
-2595 RLSSVGVT
+2595 KLSSVGVT

-2646 ITGISNITIIDHFAS
+2646 IGGIANITIIDHFAS
-2661 NTSAQTMNLSGVTDM
+2661 NISAQLMDLSSVTEM
-2676 ANIATI
+2676 SNIATI
-2682 INNNAV
+2682 INNNIV
-2688 TNANISAQSI
+2688 TKANISAQAI

-2705 WTLSNTTASNNKIAV
+2705 WTLSNTTASSNKIAI
-2720 SEPTTVPTTLEA
+2720 SDPTTVPTTLEA
-2732 GMPIVFSGTGL
+2732 GMPIIFSGTAL
-2743 GGLSTGVTYYVKD
+2743 GGLSLSTIYYVRD
-2756 ITVEQPA
+2756 ISVEQPA
-2763 NLTQFYTTFT
+2763 NLSQFYTTFT
-2773 VSSTVGGS
+2773 VSSTVGGAELS
-2781 AVNLS
+2781 LS
-2786 SATGTM
+2786 SSTGTM
-2792 NAAGS
+2792 KAAGS

-2833 IDIANNT
+2833 IDTANNT

-2850 GSVVTQS
+2850 GTVVTQS
-2857 GNWDFDAGDRWEYET
+2857 GNWDFDAGDRWEYST
-2872 SSSIDTG
+2872 SSSVDTG
-2879 AYTQTINS
+2879 AFTQTIN
-2887 TGVRQS
+2887 TNGVRQS
-2893 STVMSGDNIVQVD
+2893 STSMSSDNIAKVD
-2906 GEYPYV
+2906 GQYPYV

-2922 NENGVTVYNVANTT
+2922 NENGVTVYKVANTT
-2936 AITFPDVT
+2936 AITFPDVA
-2944 LLPTGNV
+2944 LLPTGNI
-2951 APGSNVTIVE
+2951 APDSNVTIVE

-2968 DAYQGDIPGAALNIK
+2968 DSYQGDIPGANLNIK

-2992 KVDGRRLY
+2992 KVEGKRLY

-3029 KTTALWPKTNKVDA
+3029 KTNALWPKTNKVDA

-3067 QAYGITDIADLF
+3067 QAYGVQDIQDLF
-3079 ATDRLYKPSK
+3079 ATNRLYKPSK

-3121 ESVDRTSYLYT
+3121 EPVDLTSYLYS

-3167 NVVIWTNQEVVD
+3167 NVVIWTNQEIVD

-3184 IKDFGAISMIQA
+3184 IKDFGSISMIQA

-3227 DANATALIH
+3227 DGNATSIIH

-3249 VQFVDMEPSD
+3249 VQFVDMATTDTVYVASDLVHSD
-3259 IDLGANGITHSD
+3259 INGNATT
-3271 MSGGTPGI
+3271 GGGNI
-3279 NGYDSKITISVI
+3279 AASYYDSQITITTGS
-3291 APNLLDNVVA
+3291 ANVASLIA
-3301 NVTPIT
+3301 NVTPI
-3307 LSFTG
+3307 SIEFTG
-3312 GDIDADTTAASVQT
+3312 ADIDGDTKAANIKN
-3326 LSFVPHNIDT
+3326 LSFVPHSVDYATGNIV
-3336 INGTF
+3336 IQ
-3341 DIHSDDTDFQ
+3341 SDDLDFQ
-3351 TYFGNIANST
+3351 AYFGNFANSSVT
-3361 ITTITG
+3361 AITNNTTNVSFT
-3367 AISNASV
+3367 ATTSSNV
-3374 KAVGTFTSNISGQI
+3374 NGQI
-3388 NQISNVNTLNSTFT
+3388 NQISNVNTLTSTFT
-3402 VNQSNIAL
+3402 INQSNIA
-3410 AAGNIM
+3410 AVAGNVM

-3423 ALVTNSVVRNGTL
+3423 VLVSNTVVRNGTL

-3516 EHEIHSEYA
+3516 EHEIHSEYS
-3525 GKNVLIHKASNP
+3525 GKNVLVHKASNP

-3571 STTGVTTGAVVK
+3571 STTSVTSGAVEK

-3599 MIVTGD
+3599 MIVTGS

-3619 EIKLDKEVSIVNN
+3619 EIKLDKEVTVANT

-3661 DVSSVTGIADSL
+3661 DISSVTGIADSL
-3673 NRTQAIKKGFV
+3673 NRTQTIKKGFV

-3689 YLDIPML
+3689 YIDLPML
-3696 TTVVDKFGNKPWDY
+3696 TSAVDVFGSKPWDF
-3710 SGYTPYVE
+3710 SGYTPYIE
-3718 DFDKWDLKNL
+3718 DFSKWDMKNL
-3728 IKTGTMKIDPK
+3728 IKTGTMKVDPNK
-3739 KPVQEIKKSS
+3739 TVEDFQKGS
-3749 VLSNVVP
+3749 VLTNTLVKNQQVK
-3756 SSSTIKSIEQTTL
+3756 STPLTTY
-3769 ETQALNPVDKNTDPM
+3769 ETQTLNPIDKNNDPGVVAVDIAQNKTDHN
-3784 VIATQVAKNDNDNM
+3784 IS
-3798 IHIDMVT
+3798 IDMVT
-3805 VDPKSALKGTDKN
+3805 VDPKSAIKGTDKN

-3857 DDPSVGQKTCF
+3857 DDPSLGTKTCF
-3868 TGANIPNSG
+3868 TGANIPNGS
-3877 TSVTGSGH
+3877 TTVTGSGH
-3885 GKRKWTSKY
+3885 GKRKWTSQY

-3909 NGGLNKMAIMGVK
+3909 NGGINKLAIMGVK
-3922 TWSDNGSTQSAT
+3922 TWSDNGSTQSAV
-3934 MRFTPNV
+3934 MRFTPNEQ
-3941 AGKLYIHAYES
+3941 GTLFIHAFES

-3967 TGGGQVE
+3967 TLIGSGTVE
-3974 AQYLGKGGAMPTGAS
+3974 AQYLGKGGAMPSGAS

-3995 QFDGTQEITITGTS
+3995 QFDGTQEIVITGTS
-4009 RGGGNH
+4009 KGGGNH

-4023 SGKRDSLDTCSEV
+4023 SGKRSSMDSCSEV
-4036 VFKND
+4036 VHKND
-4041 TVNDDDTTGTHNGVD
+4041 TTDNGDTTGTHNGVD
-4056 YDDQTAYWYKQT
+4056 YDDQTAYWFKQT

-4083 GSGLGTLLMENFGAS
+4083 GSGLGTLLMENFGAA
-4098 DGVLVYQGQDKGAT
+4098 DGVMVYQGQDKGAT
-4112 STLLAQSDAFSLRL
+4112 ATLLAQSDAFSLRL

-4134 LSSSGKTPKNAGGG
+4134 LSSSGKTPRNGGNKGTGHTKGKNA
-4148 NHGGGGKS
+4148 NNSRRHGG
-4156 RGKGPHGGKHNHNTA
+4156 
-4171 NHNRGG
+4171 GG

-4182 GNNPFISG
+4182 GNTPFTTG
-4190 FQPSNNKVLIGFKYA
+4190 FQPSNNNVLIGFKHA
-4205 GALDFDLDKT
+4205 GALDFNLDKT
-4215 KGAYITVVVIKGGSS
+4215 NGAYITVVVVKGGSS
-4230 TVYEHCLLLPKGQ
+4230 TVYEHCILLPKGQ
-4243 PVIDDPAADPNPVID
+4243 PVIDDPTADPNPVID
-4258 CSQQGSFPDQ
+4258 CSQQGSFPDT

-4273 TATPTGASTSIITQ
+4273 TATPTGASTSIISQ
-4287 SGTATTKKQGGG
+4287 SGTPTTKRQGGG
-4299 GGGGGW
+4299 GGGAGHRGGG
-4305 LRSLVG
+4305 G

-4334 IFRKTVKTTYQPSYG
+4334 VFRKTVKTTFQPSYG

-4440 GGELYGLQVSDT
+4440 GGDLYGLQVSDT

-4464 DGGGGDEDPITSP
+4464 DGGSEGNDPITSP
-4477 PDEVP
+4477 PDDVP

-4504 DDGGLVGEPVPVP
+4504 DGGGLVGEPVPVP

-4543 GQEIAFNGTS
+4543 GQEISFNGTS

-4565 TTGFDVTPVGA
+4565 TTGFDVTPIGA

-4612 ISTEVSNTSVI
+4612 ISNEVSNTSVI
-4623 PATTGYGNVSPTAVY
+4623 SATTGFGNVTPTAVY

-4664 KNVSTGG
+4664 KTVSTGG
-4671 SGYAV
+4671 SAYSI
-4676 GDRMRLV
+4676 GDRLRLV

-4692 SGISDIC
+4692 SGIKDVC

-4708 SVENIVVR
+4708 APENIVVR
-4716 IGDGSTPGRNASVKK
+4716 IGDGSTPGRNASIKTVIF
-4731 VVLDAN
+4731 DAN
-4737 SGIKKI
+4737 NGISKI
-4743 FIDNPGEEYDIN
+4743 VIDNPGEEYDIN

-4767 TPSPVA
+4767 APSPVA
-4773 WQPSTA
+4773 WAPSTA
-4779 YTKDAILSVTDN
+4779 YTKNDVVSVTDN
-4791 FIASVTNINAP
+4791 FIASVENINAP

-4817 TTGRPGKQGG
+4817 NTGRPGKKGG
-4827 VVTVTIDANGAA
+4827 IVTVTIDENGAA
-4839 TIGNFGRFKTHGWN
+4839 TIGTFGRFKTNGYS

-4858 NIPLNVL
+4858 TIPLFIL
-4865 TGLEMGGTTAITFDV
+4865 TGLEMGGSTAITFDV

-4928 QNGLIPRVAKF
+4928 ENGKIPRVAKF

-4948 GITSVRILDRGIYK
+4948 GITSVRIIDRGIYK

-4986 LTDEGY
+4986 LTDDGY
-4992 YTPGSGLGQFDPE
+4992 YTNGSGLGQFDPE
-5005 TLEELASPGGYDP
+5005 TLEALDSPGGYDP

-5039 DCSVNGTAKAAL
+5039 DCSVQGTAKSAL
-5051 GLPDLISD
+5051 GLPDLIND

-5076 YGYSPDVLYSDA
+5076 YGYSPDVLYADS

-5105 DGVNI
+5105 DGVRL
-5110 GGTPGLLDALGIPPG
+5110 GGTPGVLDGLGIPPG
-5125 DYNVASLCV
+5125 DYNVASLCI

-5182 GDPQFGQVPGGSGG
+5182 GDPQFGQVPGGAGG
-5196 NGMAGQDPNSI
+5196 SGMAGQDPISI

-5223 LRSLTG
+5223 LRSITG
-5229 TPVRLRSG
+5229 SPVRLRSG
-5237 SLSQEVDVLY
+5237 STSQEVDVLY
-5247 MESQRYATENDI
+5247 MESQRYATENAI
-5259 TLANASYPTIPSALS
+5259 TLANASYPTIPSALA

-5292 EGNTIIT
+5292 ENNAVIT

-5313 LIYDDNSGSKR
+5313 LIYDDYSGAKR

-5333 KGIIPGYLDKE
+5333 KGVIPGYLDKE

-5406 YEWVKSGVLPTN
+5406 YEWVRSGVLPTN
-5418 YTGSGTPRSSNMYV
+5418 YTGSGTPRSANMYV
-5432 ETQEINPKTGKYQP
+5432 ETQEINPQTGKYQP

-5451 VRNKDTLSNKVRTE
+5451 VRNKDTLSNRARTE
-5465 LGRELSTYTVAK
+5465 LGRELTTYTVAK
-5477 YLADPINYGLNMIS
+5477 YIADPVNYGLNMIS

-5558 FDELGNIVP
+5558 FDQLGNVVP

-5578 TKFRPRQTMFKNV
+5578 TKFRPRQTMFKDV

-5596 LLVSVINKAF
+5596 LLVSVVNKAF

-5619 ITLPTSRTYIET
+5619 ITLPTIKTYIET

-5643 TLQNTYYDESYK
+5643 TLQYTYYDESYK
-5655 PIYKVSSVSELYTLS
+5655 PIYKVSSVSELNTLS

-5677 IIQVKGNDSER
+5677 IIQVKGNDTER
-5688 YKLYMYNGTN
+5688 YKLYMYNGVKDN
-5698 NDFTLISIENEIV
+5698 FILISIENEIV
-5711 QLKSSAYSDNSNSI
+5711 QLKSSTYTDNSNSM
-5725 LNDELRLLLKI
+5725 LDNELRALLKI
-5736 ISYDTFKDQVLWNNI
+5736 ISYDTFKDQVLWNSV
-5751 FFSLLKHAYVEQ
+5751 FFNLLKYAYVEQ

-5791 PENFEKVLE
+5791 PENFEKVIE

-5845 VVRILD
+5845 IVRILD

-5872 LSNKSADPVRKI
+5872 LSNKSADPVRRI
-5884 KDTIVFDRT
+5884 KNTIVFDRT

-5907 SANVSIA
+5907 TANVSIA
-5914 NNFAWLKSNSNAD
+5914 NNLAWLKSNSNAD

-5946 VVTQFNTEMETYLVS
+5946 VVTEFNTEMETYLVA

-5982 NAITGGHLDKTLSLV
+5982 NAVTGGHLTKTLSLI

-6066 NDATYTGF
+6066 NDATYSGF

-6120 SANASTVTYRTH
+6120 SANASTVVYRTH

-6138 TEHLRLLSGNTTTLA
+6138 TEHLRLLSSNTTTLA
-6153 SNIVNTSTTIT
+6153 ANIINSSTTVT
-6164 VADASVLPKP
+6164 VANASVLPKP
-6174 LTNTPGVI
+6174 LTSSPGVI
-6182 WVGSERIEYTER
+6182 WVNSERIEYTER

-6213 QDWLVI
+6213 QDWVVT

-6224 TLTVNIYNGA
+6224 PLTVKIYNGA
-6234 TEHKFTDLTGKP
+6234 SEHEFTALTGTP